1 MTETYQIVK
10 EESYF
15 KKVLGNMRHLGLV
28 GCTVQFGET
37 GKEISPHYMITDSN
51 KIKHIYRGTNHDEFK
66 KGAVEEFSETN
77 LSSPLTVAQVQD
89 EIRKRKSEK

>member
-15 KKVLGNMRHLGLV
+15 RKVLGNMRSWGLD

-37 GKEISPHYMITDSN
+37 GKGISPHYMITDGN
-51 KIKHIYRGTNHDEFK
+51 TIKHIYRGTNHDEFTNN
-66 KGAVEEFSETN
+66 AIEEFSEIN
-77 LSSPLTVAQVQD
+77 LSSHLTVAQVQD
-89 EIRKRKSEK
+89 EIRKRKSAK